1 LGQLNNDRS
10 TESSNYTI
18 NSIWLLEQQAGQI
31 CNFGRKHQRYVA
43 SMQYKL
49 REGTWARHRP
59 STFFSQHS
67 LHKTHW
73 SSGSL

>member
-18 NSIWLLEQQAGQI
+18 NSIWLLEQQSGQM

-49 REGTWARHRP
+49 KEGY
-59 STFFSQHS
+59 
-67 LHKTHW
+67 L
-73 SSGSL
+73 G